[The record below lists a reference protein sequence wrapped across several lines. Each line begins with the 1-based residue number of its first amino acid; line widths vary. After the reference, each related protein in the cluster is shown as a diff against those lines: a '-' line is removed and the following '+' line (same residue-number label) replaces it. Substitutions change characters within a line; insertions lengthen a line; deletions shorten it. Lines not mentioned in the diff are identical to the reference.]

1 MKTLY
6 TGGPILT
13 MEQPFYAEALL
24 VENGRIAAVGARA
37 DLEALAGRCRRVDLH
52 GAALMPAFVDAHS
65 HFTQV
70 ALSFLQL
77 SVNGVSDEGAL
88 VEAIRDY
95 IRREQIR
102 PGEWV
107 QVRDYDN
114 NLLPGAQHPARAA
127 LDAAAPCNPLFVQ
140 HKSGHIGL
148 FNSRALE
155 RLGVTED
162 TPDPE
167 GGRFVRDASG
177 RLTGC
182 AEENALFAV
191 QRKILLPG
199 PKSLMQA
206 YTKAQELY
214 ASHGIA
220 TVQEGMLDARM
231 LPLYAMLERSELLQL
246 DVVAYPDA
254 AAFPKV
260 KEQFPQAFGRYHHHI
275 RIGGLKMFLDGSPQ
289 SRTAWMLAPYAGE
302 TEYRGYGT
310 LSDDAVTANFL
321 LAAGEHTQILAH
333 CNGDAAAQQYLD
345 CLEQAEKQAPVL
357 AELRPV
363 MIHGQLLQP
372 DQMPRL
378 KELGVILSFFVA
390 HVYHWGD
397 VHIRNFGM
405 ERASQ
410 ISAAA
415 SALRCGLRF
424 TFHQDSPVIPPDM
437 LETIWCAVERRTQAG
452 ATLGEA
458 ERLPVEEAL
467 RAVTV
472 NAAYQYFEEGEK
484 GTLAVGKRA
493 DLVVLDRNPLVTPSA
508 ELRNIRVLQTIKD
521 GRTIY
526 KQ

>member
-13 MEQPFYAEALL
+13 MGQPLYAEALL
-24 VENGRIAAVGARA
+24 VDGDKIAAVGAKA
-37 DLEALAGRCRRVDLH
+37 DLEALAGRCRRVDLQ

-77 SVNGVSDEGAL
+77 SVEGVTTEQAL
-88 VEAIRDY
+88 VEAIQNY
-95 IRREQIR
+95 IKQEQIR

-114 NLLPGAQHPARAA
+114 NLLPGAAHPSMAA
-127 LDAAAPCNPLFVQ
+127 LNAAAPRNPLFVQ

-148 FNSRALE
+148 FNHCALE
-155 RLGVTED
+155 RLGVTPK

-167 GGRFVRDASG
+167 GGRFVRDQEG
-177 RLTGC
+177 NLTGC

-199 PKSLMQA
+199 PRSLMQA
-206 YTKAQELY
+206 YAKAQELY

-220 TVQEGMLDARM
+220 TVQEGMLDAQM
-231 LPLYAMLERSELLQL
+231 LPLYTMLEQSELLQL

-254 AAFPKV
+254 AAYPKV
-260 KEQFPQAFGRYHHHI
+260 KEQFPQCIGQYHHHI
-275 RIGGLKMFLDGSPQ
+275 RMGGIKMFLDGSPQ
-289 SRTAWMLAPYAGE
+289 GRTAWLSAPYEGE
-302 TEYRGYGT
+302 KEYCGYGT
-310 LSDDAVTANFL
+310 LSDQAVTDNFL
-321 LAAGEHTQILAH
+321 LAAREHTQILAH

-345 CLEQAEKQAPVL
+345 CLERAEEQAPEL
-357 AELRPV
+357 AKLRPV
-363 MIHGQLLQP
+363 MIHAQLLRP

-378 KELGVILSFFVA
+378 KVLGVIPSFFVA
-390 HVYHWGD
+390 HVFHWGD
-397 VHIRNFGM
+397 VHIRNLGL
-405 ERASQ
+405 ERASR

-424 TFHQDSPVIPPDM
+424 TFHQDSPVIAPDM
-437 LETIWCAVERRTQAG
+437 LETIWCAVERRTREG
-452 ATLGEA
+452 VLLGEE
-458 ERLPVEEAL
+458 ERIPVEQAL
-467 RAVTV
+467 RAVTIH
-472 NAAYQYFEEGEK
+472 AAYQYFEEDKK
-484 GTLAVGKRA
+484 GILRTGANA
-493 DLVVLDRNPLVTPSA
+493 DLVILDRNPMVTPGP
-508 ELRNIRVLQTIKD
+508 ELKNIQVLQTIKD
-521 GRTIY
+521 GKTIY